1 MLMPEFY
8 LILLVFILCLWLTLT
23 GVDLVTGKISPN
35 SSLYSNTKF
44 IANNYPS
51 IPFPSGW
58 KANIRGVDLNLQF
71 PAGWANARQIKYS
84 QGFTR
89 PSSTQFCWIWTS
101 YRTRS
106 TCNL

>member
-1 MLMPEFY
+1 MPEFY

-58 KANIRGVDLNLQF
+58 KANIRGVSFFNFHFL
-71 PAGWANARQIKYS
+71 IKILLTA
-84 QGFTR
+84 FHNDIF
-89 PSSTQFCWIWTS
+89 STVNI
-101 YRTRS
+101 
-106 TCNL
+106 